1 MSYAKNILDSG
12 KLGTTTKLSSHW
24 SKANQYRN
32 QFNVIDDQVVEV
44 KDVVVHTFMLGDVD
58 DPDLYAA
65 EPMFDWER
73 SEAGQWIMAHAVEQP
88 VWHRTV
94 DPVMY
99 GYKYKIKARLKAV
112 DYTFW
117 ALKWNS
123 AN

>member
-1 MSYAKNILDSG
+1 M
-12 KLGTTTKLSSHW
+12 
-24 SKANQYRN
+24 
-32 QFNVIDDQVVEV
+32 IDDQVVEV
-44 KDVVVHTFMLGDVD
+44 KDVVVHTFTLGDVD
-58 DPDLYAA
+58 DPDIYAA

-117 ALKWNS
+117 TLKWNS